1 MSAEPE
7 TTPAASVPAPEAGAA
22 PAAAPA
28 KAGKPKKEK
37 KVAAVPV
44 PTYTAVPVA
53 SHEDAEFG
61 DLPLVNSSFKTDRVW
76 SELTDITPANAGKQ
90 VLVRARVHTTRAK
103 GKTCFMQLRRGLH
116 TAQVT
121 MLAFGDAGQP
131 SVELVKYA
139 AKIPSESLV
148 DVYGTIVAAEKPIES
163 CTQKDAEIHI
173 SKIFVVSVAASI
185 LPFQMADAN
194 RHDPLDLGDDN
205 EEDEATSA
213 AAAAEASAPAS
224 TGVIRVRQSVRLD
237 NRWLDLRTMAN
248 HAIFKLQSRVGQYF
262 RQYFLDRDFV
272 EIHSP
277 KITPGVSEGG
287 AAVFRLKYFNNDCC
301 LAQSPQLYKQMGVTS
316 DLGGGR
322 VFEIG
327 PVFRAENANTH
338 RHMCE
343 FIGLDF
349 EMEIHEHYHE
359 VLKTLS
365 EVFVYIFDQINA
377 NCAAELAAV
386 NAQYPFTPLKY
397 NKDVLVIDFR
407 DARKMLIEAGETMGE
422 FDDPSTPQ
430 EKLLGRLIKEKYD
443 VDLYIVDKY
452 PKAARPFYTMPCP
465 VDGNYT
471 NSYDVFLRGEE
482 ITSGAQR
489 IHDVKLLAQRAAEC
503 GIPESNI
510 AAYLESFKYGAQ
522 PHGGA
527 GVGLERVV
535 MLFLGLNNIR
545 KTSMFPRVPNR
556 VAP

>member
-7 TTPAASVPAPEAGAA
+7 KTVPEVAPEGAA
-22 PAAAPA
+22 PADAPA
-28 KAGKPKKEK
+28 VGKPKKEK
-37 KVAAVPV
+37 KAPAAAPI
-44 PTYTAVPVA
+44 PTYNPVPVA
-53 SHEDAEFG
+53 DHESADFG
-61 DLPLVNSSFKTDRVW
+61 DLPLVCSAFKTNRVW
-76 SELTDITPANAGKQ
+76 TELKDITAAKDGEQ
-90 VLVRARVHTTRAK
+90 VLVRARVHSTRAK
-103 GKTCFMQLRRGLH
+103 GKTCFIQLRTGLR
-116 TAQVT
+116 TVQAA
-121 MLAFGDAGQP
+121 MFAFGEPGQVP
-131 SVELVKYA
+131 IELVKYA
-139 AKIPSESLV
+139 GKVPAESLV
-148 DVYGTIVAAEKPIES
+148 DVYGVVKAASVES
-163 CTQKDAEIHI
+163 CTQKDAEIAVT
-173 SKIFVVSVAASI
+173 KFFVVSASVPV

-194 RHDPLDLGDDN
+194 RYDPMDNGQEN
-205 EEDEATSA
+205 EETEDTTQESKGAD
-213 AAAAEASAPAS
+213 
-224 TGVIRVRQSVRLD
+224 GVVRVLQKSRLD

-248 HAIFKLQSRVGQYF
+248 HAIFRLQSRVGQYF

-287 AAVFRLKYFNNDCC
+287 AQVFRLKYFGNDCC

-316 DLGGGR
+316 DLGR

-349 EMEIHEHYHE
+349 EMEIREHYHE

-377 NCAAELAAV
+377 NCAAELGAV
-386 NAQYPFTPLKY
+386 NAQYPFQPLKY
-397 NKDVLVIDFR
+397 NKDVLIIDFKE
-407 DARKMLIEAGETMGE
+407 ARQMLLDAGEHMDE
-422 FDDPSTPQ
+422 FADPSTPQ
-430 EKLLGRLIKEKYD
+430 EKLLGRLVKAKYD

-452 PKAARPFYTMPCP
+452 PKAIRPFYTMPCP
-465 VDGNYT
+465 VDSNYT

-489 IHDVKLLAQRAAEC
+489 IHDMKLLAQRANEC
-503 GIPESNI
+503 GIPEDNI
-510 AAYLESFKYGAQ
+510 SAYLKSFQYGAQ

-545 KTSMFPRVPNR
+545 KTSLFPRVPNR
-556 VAP
+556 YAP